1 MNKKNIEKSISR
13 SLNQAPVPDFAKL
26 VNLPYHRL
34 EEHDFI
40 TRQEEKQSTGYIR
53 QYTVVLSLC
62 FALLLFIAGGWFYQY
77 RLPSSMISLDINPSI
92 EIKTNR
98 HNQVLSVS
106 ALNEDAQKVLQNQDF
121 MLEELDT
128 AVASIVNVVI
138 DQGYLN
144 TDRNVILVSVENN
157 SMEKA
162 EILVDSLKLVIKKNA
177 SVHEMKLMVLSQTLK
192 KDKAESEEAKE
203 LGVSVGKLKLLKK
216 IEISTD
222 NLTTKSL
229 SHKSMSELLAIVKEN
244 EINLEDTIQIE
255 ESLDADSTVTPVTED
270 KDIAKD
276 NYMKDQANSS
286 ERDGEERDE
295 NSSWKAGKA
304 DPKKDLDKDKN
315 EEVDEQKDHGDK
327 DNKINDTKAKEN
339 KAKENK
345 AKENKAKE
353 NKVKENKVK
362 ENKVKE
368 DKVQDNKV
376 QDNKVQDNKVQDNKV
391 QDDKEKDDK
400 VKDDK
405 AKDDKEK
412 NDKAKEDRIKK
423 KKQMDHLVD
432 KQKEN
437 KADKNKTDKDYD
449 ASQDYDASE
458 IDRIKS
464 VKNENENGSH

>member
-13 SLNQAPVPDFAKL
+13 SLSQAPAPDFATL
-26 VNLPYHRL
+26 VNLPYRRL

-62 FALLLFIAGGWFYQY
+62 FALLLLVAGGWFYQY
-77 RLPSSMISLDINPSI
+77 RLPNSMISLDINPSI

-98 HNQVLSVS
+98 HNQVISIS
-106 ALNEDAQKVLQNQDF
+106 ALNEDAQKVLQTQDF

-128 AVASIVNVVI
+128 AVASIVNAVV

-144 TDRNVILVSVENN
+144 TDKNVILVSVENN

-162 EILVDSLKLVIKKNA
+162 KILVDSLKLVIKKNA
-177 SVHEMKLMVLSQTLK
+177 STHKMKLMVLSQTLK

-229 SHKSMSELLAIVKEN
+229 SHKSMSELLAIAKEN
-244 EINLEDTIQIE
+244 EVDLEDTIQME
-255 ESLDADSTVTPVTED
+255 ESLEADSTVTPVAED

-276 NYMKDQANSS
+276 NYVEDQANSS
-286 ERDGEERDE
+286 ERDNEEKDE

-304 DPKKDLDKDKN
+304 GPKKDLDKDRNK
-315 EEVDEQKDHGDK
+315 EVDEQKEHGDK
-327 DNKINDTKAKEN
+327 DNKIKDVKAKDVKAKDN
-339 KAKENK
+339 KAKDNKPKDNK
-345 AKENKAKE
+345 AKDNKAKDNKAKD
-353 NKVKENKVK
+353 NKVK
-362 ENKVKE
+362 
-368 DKVQDNKV
+368 DNKA
-376 QDNKVQDNKVQDNKV
+376 
-391 QDDKEKDDK
+391 
-400 VKDDK
+400 KDDK
-405 AKDDKEK
+405 AKDDKAK
-412 NDKAKEDRIKK
+412 DDKIKK
-423 KKQMDHLVD
+423 KKQMDHPVD
-432 KQKEN
+432 KQKDN
-437 KADKNKTDKDYD
+437 KADKNKPDKDFD
-449 ASQDYDASE
+449 ANRDHDDSD

-464 VKNENENGSH
+464 VKNEKENGSH

>member
-13 SLNQAPVPDFAKL
+13 SLSQAPAPDFATL
-26 VNLPYHRL
+26 VNLPYCRL

-62 FALLLFIAGGWFYQY
+62 FALLLFVAGGWFYQY
-77 RLPSSMISLDINPSI
+77 RLPSSMISLDINPGI

-98 HNQVLSVS
+98 HNQVISVS

-128 AVASIVNVVI
+128 AVASIVNAVI

-162 EILVDSLKLVIKKNA
+162 KILVDSLKLVINNNA
-177 SVHEMKLMVLSQTLK
+177 SAHEMKLMVLSQTLK

-229 SHKSMSELLAIVKEN
+229 SHKSMSELLAIAKEN
-244 EINLEDTIQIE
+244 EVDLEDTIQME
-255 ESLDADSTVTPVTED
+255 KSLEADSTVTPVAED
-270 KDIAKD
+270 KDRAKD
-276 NYMKDQANSS
+276 NYMEDQANSS
-286 ERDGEERDE
+286 ERDSEEKDK

-304 DPKKDLDKDKN
+304 GPQKDLDKDRSQ
-315 EEVDEQKDHGDK
+315 EVVEQKVHGDK
-327 DNKINDTKAKEN
+327 DNKINDVKAKDNKPNDNKPNDNKPNDN
-339 KAKENK
+339 KAKDNK
-345 AKENKAKE
+345 AKDNKAK
-353 NKVKENKVK
+353 
-362 ENKVKE
+362 
-368 DKVQDNKV
+368 
-376 QDNKVQDNKVQDNKV
+376 
-391 QDDKEKDDK
+391 DDKEKDDK
-400 VKDDK
+400 
-405 AKDDKEK
+405 
-412 NDKAKEDRIKK
+412 IKK
-423 KKQMDHLVD
+423 KKQTDHPGY
-432 KQKEN
+432 KQKDN
-437 KADKNKTDKDYD
+437 KAYKNKPNKDYHAIRD
-449 ASQDYDASE
+449 HD
-458 IDRIKS
+458 DR
-464 VKNENENGSH
+464 